1 MNAHSWRRGL
11 IPAVL
16 IIMLSACSLAP
27 DHERPA
33 PPISSGPWDDAGDAA
48 SGESSGTNLEWRD
61 FVTDETL
68 RGLIDQALAENRD
81 LRQTLLDVDAARALY
96 RVQRAERLPTIEAQ
110 GAGSR
115 QRLPAD
121 LSSTGQAAV
130 QSSYQAGLGLTAFE
144 LDLFGRVR
152 SLSEAGLED
161 YLATEAA
168 AQSARISLVSE
179 VIGAYLVR
187 DGAQRRLALIGQTL
201 LSRES
206 SLELISQRRRVGAA
220 TELDYL
226 EAQGLVEQ
234 TRADMERT
242 DREFRQAGN
251 ALRLLLGSDEPRLPE
266 MSGPVRPLVQNL
278 AAGTPSDL
286 LTSRPDIRA
295 AEHRLRAR
303 NANIGAARAAFFPR
317 ITLTGLFGTSSA
329 ELGDLF
335 GSGQRAWSF
344 APQITLPIFDGGAN
358 RANLDLAETRKD
370 IAVAAYEQTV
380 QSAFR
385 EVSDALAATN
395 TLRREEEARR
405 ARTETSTRALYLAE
419 QRYRAGLDDHLRYL
433 DAQRD
438 DFANQV
444 ALIETATERQI
455 ALATLFKT
463 LGGGWAKEAGRN

>member
-1 MNAHSWRRGL
+1 MTAYFRHRGL
-11 IPAVL
+11 IPVAL
-16 IIMLSACSLAP
+16 SLMLSACSLAP
-27 DHERPA
+27 EHERPA
-33 PPISSGPWDDAGDAA
+33 PPISSMSWDETVA
-48 SGESSGTNLEWRD
+48 SGESSGATLEWRD

-68 RGLIDQALAENRD
+68 RGLVDQALANNRS
-81 LRQTLLDVDAARALY
+81 LRQTLLDVEAARALY

-130 QSSYQAGLGLTAFE
+130 QSSYQAGLGVTGFE

-152 SLSEAGLED
+152 SLSEAGLEE

-179 VIGAYLVR
+179 VIGAYLAR
-187 DGAQRRLALIGQTL
+187 DSAQRRLALIGQTL

-206 SLELISQRRRVGAA
+206 SLELVAQRRRVGAA

-226 EAQGLVEQ
+226 EARGLAEQ
-234 TRADMERT
+234 ARADQERT
-242 DREFRQAGN
+242 DREFRQASN
-251 ALRLLLGSDEPRLPE
+251 ALLLLLGSDALPLPE
-266 MSGPVRPLVQNL
+266 QPGPERPLVQNL
-278 AAGTPSDL
+278 AAGAPSDL
-286 LTSRPDIRA
+286 LEHRPDILA

-317 ITLTGLFGTSSA
+317 ISLTGLFGTSSA

-335 GSGQRAWSF
+335 SAGQRAWSF
-344 APQITLPIFDGGAN
+344 APQITLPLFDGGAN
-358 RANLDLAETRKD
+358 RANLDLAEARKD

-433 DAQRD
+433 DAQRE
-438 DFANQV
+438 DFANRT

-463 LGGGWAKEAGRN
+463 LGGGWVKEVGRN

>member
-1 MNAHSWRRGL
+1 MKTNSWRRGL
-11 IPAVL
+11 VPAVL
-16 IIMLSACSLAP
+16 IAMLSACSLVP

-33 PPISSGPWDDAGDAA
+33 PPISSGPWAETVA
-48 SGESSGTNLEWRD
+48 SGESSGVNLEWRD

-121 LSSTGQAAV
+121 LSSTGRAAV

-187 DGAQRRLALIGQTL
+187 DGAQRRLALIGRTL

-266 MSGPVRPLVQNL
+266 MPGPVRPLVQNL

-405 ARTETSTRALYLAE
+405 ARTETSARALYLAE

-463 LGGGWAKEAGRN
+463 LGGGWVKDAGAKPQ